1 MICNMRL
8 YKTVE
13 DVLEIEEELVIAGLY
28 KRQNNKRQRK
38 IKEKPFL
45 EKEFGGFKILIGK
58 NNLENDRLTL
68 KTAEKTDMWFH
79 TKNIPGSHVVVET
92 HGEELPSE
100 VILYA
105 AKLAAENS
113 SGKNSSQVA
122 VDYTLIKNIKKPNGA
137 KPGMVIYKT
146 NQTVYV
152 TPNK

>member
-1 MICNMRL
+1 
-8 YKTVE
+8 
-13 DVLEIEEELVIAGLY
+13 
-28 KRQNNKRQRK
+28 
-38 IKEKPFL
+38 
-45 EKEFGGFKILIGK
+45 
-58 NNLENDRLTL
+58 
-68 KTAEKTDMWFH
+68 MWFH

-92 HGEELPSE
+92 KGEELPSE